1 MRIRFWVWAIS
12 ISLAALLL
20 LDFVFPFRVKPS
32 YSTLIEA
39 TDGSMLHAFL
49 NEEDKW
55 RLYTELDEISP
66 TLRKTLLF
74 KEDRWFYW
82 HPGVNPVAVVRALF
96 NNTTTG
102 RRTSGAST
110 ITMQVVRLLEPRP
123 RTYANKLVEIVR
135 AFQLEAHFSKDEIL
149 QLYLNLVPYGSNIEG
164 IKSASWLYFQK
175 PPQILSLAEVTA
187 LTIIPNRP
195 NSLRPGPS
203 NAYLIQERN
212 RWLRRFEHE
221 QLFDQT
227 TVADALTEPL
237 QARRSNAPQAAP
249 HLALRLKKEF
259 PGQPILRT
267 TLVPARQSAL
277 ERLVKNYVN
286 RLKVNR
292 IQNAAVL
299 VINNRTMA
307 VEAYVGSA
315 DFREASD
322 GGQVDGIRAVRSPGS
337 TLKPLLYA
345 TAFDQGLLTPK
356 SVVYDVPSNFMGF
369 EPENFDRQFHGKVTI
384 EYALANSLNVPAV
397 QVLQKMGA
405 STLVEKLKKAQFQT
419 IQKQS
424 GKLGLSLILGGCG
437 VTLEELTT
445 LFASF
450 ANQGQFNK
458 AYFLK
463 NPDFHNA
470 TELVS
475 EEASFLITQILTQV
489 ARPDLPN
496 NYAYTYRLPKIAW
509 KTGTSFGKKDAWS
522 IGYNAHYTVGV
533 WVGNFSGE
541 GVPELNGA
549 NTATPLLFEIFNTI
563 DYNAAAQGL
572 PTPNGLALR
581 QVCAETGQL
590 PSEFCTHTLPDYY
603 LPGVSSTQRCTHKKR
618 VWLDLKRH
626 MSYCPYCK
634 PEQGSIE
641 TWVAQD
647 PPELIHWYETR
658 HIAYE
663 RVPPHNPACTR
674 VAATSPQLIITYPVD
689 GATYRLSRREKNQL
703 SLHVQVGN
711 EVKNVYWY
719 INDQLIQ
726 TADPTQA
733 VFCQPPAGRVKISC
747 ADDQGRHRDSYIQV
761 TYQD

>member
-20 LDFVFPFRVKPS
+20 LDVVFPFRIKPS
-32 YSTLIEA
+32 YSTLVEA

-55 RLYTELDEISP
+55 RLYTELNEISP

-82 HPGVNPVAVVRALF
+82 HPGVNPVAIVRALF

-195 NSLRPGPS
+195 NSLQPGRS

-221 QLFDQT
+221 QLFDQA

-249 HLALRLKKEF
+249 HLAVRLKKEF

-299 VINNRTMA
+299 VINNRSMA

-315 DFREASD
+315 DFRDASD

-384 EYALANSLNVPAV
+384 AYALANSLNVPAV

-424 GKLGLSLILGGCG
+424 GKLGLSMILGGCG

-445 LFASF
+445 LFA
-450 ANQGQFNK
+450 
-458 AYFLK
+458 
-463 NPDFHNA
+463 
-470 TELVS
+470 
-475 EEASFLITQILTQV
+475 
-489 ARPDLPN
+489 
-496 NYAYTYRLPKIAW
+496 
-509 KTGTSFGKKDAWS
+509 
-522 IGYNAHYTVGV
+522 
-533 WVGNFSGE
+533 
-541 GVPELNGA
+541 
-549 NTATPLLFEIFNTI
+549 
-563 DYNAAAQGL
+563 
-572 PTPNGLALR
+572 
-581 QVCAETGQL
+581 
-590 PSEFCTHTLPDYY
+590 
-603 LPGVSSTQRCTHKKR
+603 
-618 VWLDLKRH
+618 
-626 MSYCPYCK
+626 
-634 PEQGSIE
+634 
-641 TWVAQD
+641 
-647 PPELIHWYETR
+647 
-658 HIAYE
+658 
-663 RVPPHNPACTR
+663 
-674 VAATSPQLIITYPVD
+674 
-689 GATYRLSRREKNQL
+689 
-703 SLHVQVGN
+703 
-711 EVKNVYWY
+711 
-719 INDQLIQ
+719 
-726 TADPTQA
+726 
-733 VFCQPPAGRVKISC
+733 
-747 ADDQGRHRDSYIQV
+747 
-761 TYQD
+761 